1 MKLKIITKDKEFL
14 RKQCAKIEKIDDSIK
29 KLAHEML
36 DFMYATNGVG
46 LAAIQ
51 IGELIRLV
59 VIDVQVNKKKNPIYL
74 INPEII
80 WKSDEMI
87 TSEGE
92 GCLSIPGV
100 RATVERHK
108 QVKVKYLDL
117 NGEENI
123 IEADAEN
130 EQQGLLCICL
140 QHEIEHLDGIVFI
153 NHLSKQKQR
162 LLEDKSRKFL
172 KEEARKAKE
181 AEQATLNDIN
191 TSLYDTHNKTV
202 SINSNE

>member
-14 RKQCAKIEKIDDSIK
+14 RQHCAKIEKIDDSIK
-29 KLAHEML
+29 KLAHDML
-36 DFMYATNGVG
+36 DFMYATSGVG

-117 NGEENI
+117 DGKENI

-172 KEEARKAKE
+172 KEEAKKAKE
-181 AEQATLNDIN
+181 AEQAALNDIN
-191 TSLYDTHNKTV
+191 INLHDTHNNIV
-202 SINSNE
+202 SIKK

>member
-1 MKLKIITKDKEFL
+1 MKLKIITEDKEFL
-14 RKQCAKIEKIDDSIK
+14 RQHCAKIEKIDDSIK
-29 KLAHEML
+29 KLAQRML
-36 DFMYATNGVG
+36 KFMYKSRGVG

-51 IGELIRLV
+51 IGELVRLV
-59 VIDVQVNKKKNPIYL
+59 VIDVQANNEKQPLFL

-80 WKSDEMI
+80 WKSNEMI

-100 RATVERHK
+100 RANVERHK

-117 NGEENI
+117 DGKENI
-123 IEADAEN
+123 IEANAEN

-153 NHLSKQKQR
+153 NHLSKQKQE

-181 AEQATLNDIN
+181 AKETADSST
-191 TSLYDTHNKTV
+191 TNK
-202 SINSNE
+202 